1 MRDFRKLT
9 KAVAVSCALVFA
21 GILASH
27 QASAETDDAFSRI
40 TSKKEIRFGYVV
52 SPPSILK
59 DPASGELTGLF
70 VDAARDIAELMKVK
84 PVFVETTW
92 ANFASALQAGQFDMC
107 IAATF
112 ATIPR
117 AMAVSFTKP
126 INYLSF
132 SGVAKAGK
140 ANYKSIA
147 DLNQEGLR
155 VAVVQG
161 SAGHEFVR
169 ENLKKAKIIA
179 LSTANL
185 QQPFLEVSAGRADIA
200 IQDESQVRRYA
211 PSHPEVQVLFGGE
224 TFNTLPIAWSVRLD
238 DDRLRYFMNTAIV
251 FMLMSGR
258 WDIIA
263 AKYNTVGR
271 YKDVPKLVPLKAD

>member
-1 MRDFRKLT
+1 MTYFSKVA
-9 KAVAVSCALVFA
+9 KAVAVSCVLVFGSIHA
-21 GILASH
+21 QTAFAQTGD
-27 QASAETDDAFSRI
+27 TFSRI
-40 TSKKEIRFGYVV
+40 SKDKEFRIGYVV
-52 SPPSILK
+52 SPPSIIK
-59 DPASGELTGLF
+59 DPASGELSGLF
-70 VDAARDIAELMKVK
+70 VDAAREIADLMKVK

-92 ANFASALQAGQFDMC
+92 ANFASALQAGQFDMS

-126 INYLSF
+126 INFLSF
-132 SGVAKAGK
+132 SGVAQAGQAK
-140 ANYKSIA
+140 YKTIA
-147 DLNQEGLR
+147 DLNKEGLR

-169 ENLKKAKIIA
+169 ENLKNAKIIA

-185 QQPFLEVSAGRADIA
+185 QQPFLEVSAKRADIA
-200 IQDESQVRRYA
+200 IQDESQVRRYV
-211 PSHPEVQVLFGGE
+211 PSHPEVEVLFAGQ
-224 TFNTLPIAWSVRLD
+224 TFNTLPIAWSVRLED
-238 DDRLRYFMNTAIV
+238 TRLLSFMNTAID

-263 AKYNTVGR
+263 DKYSTVGR
-271 YKDVPKLVPLKAD
+271 YKDIPQLVPLKAE